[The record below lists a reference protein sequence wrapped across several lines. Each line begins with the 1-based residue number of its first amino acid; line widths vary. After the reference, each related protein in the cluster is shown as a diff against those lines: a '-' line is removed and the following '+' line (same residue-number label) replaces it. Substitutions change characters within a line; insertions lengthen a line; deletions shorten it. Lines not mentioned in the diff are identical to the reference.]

1 MCATSVAERQVRFAV
16 AILVA
21 VLVATACS
29 QRGPEAYD
37 DVLPSPAQDEDGADT
52 DEDTEDADEPESEDG
67 LDLDERDDTYLFDQ
81 SKLHTFDIELSEAD
95 LAILDADPVAEEYV
109 PGTLRFENETIAV
122 GVRYKGSIGAFVGCV
137 DGPELFDPS
146 GAKTCTKLSLKVK
159 INWDDPDTE
168 FLGVRK
174 LQFHSMNLDPSLFHE
189 RLGYWL
195 MGEMGVAAP
204 RSTHARVL
212 VNGEF
217 VGVFALTENLDGRF
231 TRAHFDDGSGN
242 FYKEVWPFTPN
253 GGLTDEDMFIA
264 GLRTNEDDPNT
275 NALIIRRFAAD
286 LLGADNPA
294 DTIENWMD
302 IESTMN
308 HLAVDRTIRHDDGP
322 FHFYCSS
329 TRVDGC
335 SNHNF
340 FFYENPSSSQITM
353 VPWDLDNAFSNVVK
367 DANPVTPVPDG
378 FGEIQND
385 CKPFS
390 YGSFAL
396 QQRSAACDPL
406 FAAWATMDDEFAA
419 AVDRLHDGPLR
430 AEIIDPLLDQWEEQ
444 IKDAVAEAATMHS
457 DAIDLDDWA
466 EAVEK
471 LRWELEHA
479 RNNPAA

>member
-1 MCATSVAERQVRFAV
+1 MTDRQVRFAA

-21 VLVATACS
+21 GLVAAACS

-212 VNGEF
+212 VNGEI
-217 VGVFALTENLDGRF
+217 G
-231 TRAHFDDGSGN
+231 RAH
-242 FYKEVWPFTPN
+242 V
-253 GGLTDEDMFIA
+253 
-264 GLRTNEDDPNT
+264 
-275 NALIIRRFAAD
+275 
-286 LLGADNPA
+286 
-294 DTIENWMD
+294 
-302 IESTMN
+302 
-308 HLAVDRTIRHDDGP
+308 
-322 FHFYCSS
+322 
-329 TRVDGC
+329 
-335 SNHNF
+335 
-340 FFYENPSSSQITM
+340 
-353 VPWDLDNAFSNVVK
+353 
-367 DANPVTPVPDG
+367 
-378 FGEIQND
+378 
-385 CKPFS
+385 
-390 YGSFAL
+390 
-396 QQRSAACDPL
+396 
-406 FAAWATMDDEFAA
+406 
-419 AVDRLHDGPLR
+419 
-430 AEIIDPLLDQWEEQ
+430 
-444 IKDAVAEAATMHS
+444 
-457 DAIDLDDWA
+457 
-466 EAVEK
+466 
-471 LRWELEHA
+471 
-479 RNNPAA
+479 